1 MYKTISGK
9 VISLLIIFVLWHIS
23 SLLFNKDFFP
33 NTIDTFKALIV
44 LLNEGEIYK
53 HILSS
58 AYRIISGTLL
68 GTLAALPLGLI
79 LGWSR
84 KADAYLGNIFNMLY
98 PIPKVVFLPIIIVVM
113 GIGDSPKIFLISLV
127 VFFQLTLTIRDA
139 VRHIPNSIIQSMK
152 ALRPS
157 FFQNLIHMILP
168 ACILEL
174 LTALRGTI
182 GVSTALLFI
191 TENFASFTGLG
202 YFITKSMDSRNFCDM
217 YAGILMLALLGVGIY
232 FVLMLLEWKLCP
244 WKRSESISK

>member
-9 VISLLIIFVLWHIS
+9 AISLLIIFVLWHIS

-84 KADAYLGNIFNMLY
+84 KSDA
-98 PIPKVVFLPIIIVVM
+98 
-113 GIGDSPKIFLISLV
+113 
-127 VFFQLTLTIRDA
+127 
-139 VRHIPNSIIQSMK
+139 
-152 ALRPS
+152 
-157 FFQNLIHMILP
+157 
-168 ACILEL
+168 
-174 LTALRGTI
+174 
-182 GVSTALLFI
+182 
-191 TENFASFTGLG
+191 
-202 YFITKSMDSRNFCDM
+202 
-217 YAGILMLALLGVGIY
+217 
-232 FVLMLLEWKLCP
+232 
-244 WKRSESISK
+244 

>member
-9 VISLLIIFVLWHIS
+9 AISLLIIFVLWHIS

-157 FFQNLIHMILP
+157 FFQNLIHMIL
-168 ACILEL
+168 
-174 LTALRGTI
+174 TALRGTI